1 MRVSSVLVIACLTS
15 ACSAAYALAQP
26 GSAPNDQAGTPLQKP
41 SSTEPPVGVS
51 STPPQAAPSAGSQ
64 PPNTTLETVI
74 VTANRRAENLQN
86 VPVSVTAVSGASL
99 TNSGVTNLQ
108 NLTDV
113 VPGFTVQDA
122 GFETTR
128 VRGVGSS
135 AIGPGIENAV
145 AVYVDGVYYPT
156 ITTGL
161 LDFVDVS
168 QVEVLKGP
176 QGTLFGRNATG
187 GLVQV
192 TTKTPSHDPHL
203 DADLSYGNYE
213 SGKADLYLTGALA
226 DKLAADLAV
235 QASTQGQGFGYNHAT
250 NKDVYRNDSDVVAR
264 SKWVFDATPTT
275 RLTTIFDYS
284 QNRNSFIGIENIPGT
299 RLAPFA
305 GPTYRYSNPW
315 DTDTDTQPMLFTKGG
330 GVSTKLEHDFG
341 FLRFSDIVAY
351 RESYFF
357 YTIDLDGTATPF
369 ERTYLFD
376 REHSFS
382 EEAQIQSEKQARVQ
396 YTAGIYYFSND
407 AKYTPG
413 SQIQFPG
420 PAFNPVAPLDAIG
433 IIGQQITTS
442 AAGYFQ
448 ANTEILPK
456 TNLTFGARYTYEERQ
471 LKGSEQGIIPGDI
484 PIATLATADTSKN
497 FYRPTFRVA
506 LDHRFSPEVLA
517 YASFNT
523 GFKSGGY
530 NTQSITDPAFNPE
543 TLKAYEVGL
552 KTDLFDRR
560 VRFNG
565 SFFYYDYDHVQIAL
579 LEGAATGI
587 INGPNARVYG
597 LDLDYEGRVTTNFT
611 LSGGFEYTHDRFTT
625 STPFVPIGAPGG
637 GVPLFEGSAEGNR
650 LPVTPDAVVD
660 LRGDYK
666 FDFLGGR
673 ANANVTYQYNTGWD
687 AEPDNVIHQAPF
699 NLLNASVRWKSP
711 SERYTVAVYGTNLTS
726 APVQSFGSTL
736 PSGIQLRTLAPP
748 RLYGATVGYHF

>member
-1 MRVSSVLVIACLTS
+1 MRVSSILAIACLAST
-15 ACSAAYALAQP
+15 CSAAYAVAQP

-51 STPPQAAPSAGSQ
+51 STPPQAPPEAGSQ
-64 PPNTTLETVI
+64 AASTTLETVI

-99 TNSGVTNLQ
+99 TNAGVTNLQ

-187 GLVQV
+187 GLVQI

-213 SGKADLYLTGALA
+213 SGKADLYVTGGLT

-235 QASTQGQGFGYNHAT
+235 QASTQGQGFGYNHAAD
-250 NKDVYRNDSDVVAR
+250 KGVYRNDSDVVAR
-264 SKWVFDATPTT
+264 SKWVFDATPNT

-299 RLAPFA
+299 KVPPFV

-315 DTDTDTQPMLFTKGG
+315 DTDTETQPLLFTKGG

-341 FLRFSDIVAY
+341 FLKFSDIVAY
-351 RESYFF
+351 RESGFF

-369 ERTYLFD
+369 QRTYLFD
-376 REHSFS
+376 REHAFS
-382 EEAQIQSEKQARVQ
+382 EEAQIQSEKQSRIQ
-396 YTAGIYYFSND
+396 YTAGVYYFSND
-407 AKYTPG
+407 AKYIPG

-420 PAFNPVAPLDAIG
+420 PAYNPAAPLDAIG
-433 IIGQQITTS
+433 IIG
-442 AAGYFQ
+442 
-448 ANTEILPK
+448 
-456 TNLTFGARYTYEERQ
+456 
-471 LKGSEQGIIPGDI
+471 
-484 PIATLATADTSKN
+484 
-497 FYRPTFRVA
+497 
-506 LDHRFSPEVLA
+506 
-517 YASFNT
+517 
-523 GFKSGGY
+523 
-530 NTQSITDPAFNPE
+530 
-543 TLKAYEVGL
+543 
-552 KTDLFDRR
+552 
-560 VRFNG
+560 
-565 SFFYYDYDHVQIAL
+565 
-579 LEGAATGI
+579 
-587 INGPNARVYG
+587 
-597 LDLDYEGRVTTNFT
+597 
-611 LSGGFEYTHDRFTT
+611 
-625 STPFVPIGAPGG
+625 
-637 GVPLFEGSAEGNR
+637 
-650 LPVTPDAVVD
+650 
-660 LRGDYK
+660 
-666 FDFLGGR
+666 
-673 ANANVTYQYNTGWD
+673 
-687 AEPDNVIHQAPF
+687 
-699 NLLNASVRWKSP
+699 
-711 SERYTVAVYGTNLTS
+711 
-726 APVQSFGSTL
+726 
-736 PSGIQLRTLAPP
+736 
-748 RLYGATVGYHF
+748 